1 MDDWRSYDTVAA
13 AYERAHGARLAEP
26 ARDLISLVGDLPATA
41 RVLDVGTGTGV
52 TATEASRAGAAVVVG
67 LDPSVPM
74 LATGAAARNGFHPV
88 AGRAIDLPFRDG
100 AFDLVTASFVLNHF
114 ARYQTALFD
123 MTRVLR
129 HGGRIA
135 VATWGPGV
143 DELQR
148 TWRELVSSV
157 VGGDMLRD
165 VFKQAVP
172 WESRFAERAPLE
184 EALFEAGLQQVR
196 TEPKRYRFAYPIDEF
211 LDGREAAATG
221 RFVRSML
228 GEAGWS
234 SFRERA
240 RATFS
245 ERFADPLNDFRDV
258 ILAVGTKPTY

>member
-1 MDDWRSYDTVAA
+1 MDDWRSYDGVAA
-13 AYERAHGARLAEP
+13 AYERANGGRLSEP
-26 ARDLISLVGDLPATA
+26 ARDLVALAGDLPAAA
-41 RVLDVGTGTGV
+41 RALDVGTGTGL
-52 TATEASRAGAAVVVG
+52 TASEASKAGAALVVG

-74 LATGAAARNGFHPV
+74 LATGASVRDGFRPV

-100 AFDLVTASFVLNHF
+100 SFDLVTASFVLNHV
-114 ARYQTALFD
+114 AKYDTALFD
-123 MTRVLR
+123 MVRVLR

-135 VATWGPGV
+135 VSTWGPGV

-148 TWRELVSSV
+148 TWRELVSTV

-165 VFKQAVP
+165 VLKQAVP
-172 WESRFAERAPLE
+172 WEDLFAQRGPLE
-184 EALFEAGLQQVR
+184 EALIDAGLNRVR
-196 TEPKRYRFAYPIDEF
+196 TEPRRYRFVYSIEEF

-228 GEAGWS
+228 GEAGWA

-240 RATFS
+240 RATFT

-258 ILAVGTKPTY
+258 ILAVATKPAY